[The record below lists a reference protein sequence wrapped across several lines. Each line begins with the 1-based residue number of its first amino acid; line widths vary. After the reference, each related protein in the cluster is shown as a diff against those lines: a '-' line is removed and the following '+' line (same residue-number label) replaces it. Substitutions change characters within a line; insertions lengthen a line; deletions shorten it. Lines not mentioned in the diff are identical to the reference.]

1 MNHSPHTPADT
12 DARRGLSERLIN
24 AACAA
29 PLAEWDESRQ
39 ATADTWIAAYE
50 LTVVMGHCQLFGFT
64 PADSSLVSPLYASMV
79 EAALR
84 GSFRQ
89 ARWTLRHL
97 QSLEGEL
104 EESESAIE
112 DHELAIRVLQG
123 RFDLQAS
130 RLACQMSLDTYRK
143 AGIPVEPVLDALIST
158 QLGVLDQVDALITE
172 HRGALSLA
180 DETFWVAN
188 LRDDLAPDAWQPRP
202 WWLSDEIADIRRFH
216 KRLIHAMEDADQQA
230 VRRLTFVPRLVD
242 KPALVETPISIA
254 AELTLAADAQAE
266 RDPVE
271 LLRFKFVDSRQGDH
285 RGEQI
290 TVCFQLRQGQR
301 LENLQALPA
310 EAVVAISLE
319 SILPLNEVEI
329 DAAGFAVRTYIIRWG
344 VSAYRVQVRR
354 RVLPESE
361 QVALNGTVETTWGKV
376 KPLFDANE
384 KRLSV
389 RRLQ

>member
-12 DARRGLSERLIN
+12 DARRGLSERLIS

-29 PLAEWDESRQ
+29 PLAGWDESRQ
-39 ATADTWIAAYE
+39 ATADTWIVAYE

-64 PADSSLVSPLYASMV
+64 PADTSLVSPLYASMV

-97 QSLEGEL
+97 KSLESEL
-104 EESESAIE
+104 EESESAIA
-112 DHELAIRVLQG
+112 DHELAIRILQG

-130 RLACQMSLDTYRK
+130 RLACQMSLDAYRK
-143 AGIPVEPVLDALIST
+143 AGIPVEPVLDALLST

-172 HRGALSLA
+172 YRGALSLA

-216 KRLIHAMEDADQQA
+216 KRLIHAMEDADQQT
-230 VRRLTFVPRLVD
+230 VLRLTFVPMLVNTQ
-242 KPALVETPISIA
+242 PPVETPASIA
-254 AELTLAADAQAE
+254 AELKLAADAQSE

-271 LLRFKFVDSRQGDH
+271 LLRFVFVDSQQGDH
-285 RGEQI
+285 RSEQI

-301 LENLQALPA
+301 LENLHALPA

-319 SILPLNEVEI
+319 ADLPLNDVEI
-329 DAAGFAVRTYIIRWG
+329 NAAGFAVRTYIIRWG
-344 VSAYRVQVRR
+344 VCAYPVEVRR

-361 QVALNGTVETTWGKV
+361 RVALNGNVETTWGKV
-376 KPLFDANE
+376 KPLFDADE
-384 KRLSV
+384 KQLFV